1 MRRRYGHRRL
11 TVTKETAPWHI
22 TPVRRV
28 SKVTKEEV
36 MSAIRQAFEKCLTAF
51 ITAIIVSEAK
61 TKKKLSE
68 SEFDDRM
75 NALKLKVSSTKCSK
89 IYIFLNADIIEEY
102 AMYTTLRYMGNRHNV
117 LPQWRMYFEQHFS
130 NFLRDD
136 WQAYQ
141 RLAAQFSN
149 TCLLISIPHKQ
160 RNLECRWSLFYHLTY
175 RMSTPSRL

>member
-61 TKKKLSE
+61 KKKKLSE

-102 AMYTTLRYMGNRHNV
+102 AMYTTLRYMGNRHLFYPSGGCILSNIF
-117 LPQWRMYFEQHFS
+117 QIFFEMTGKRIRGSQPSFRTLV
-130 NFLRDD
+130 F
-136 WQAYQ
+136 
-141 RLAAQFSN
+141 
-149 TCLLISIPHKQ
+149 
-160 RNLECRWSLFYHLTY
+160 WSLF
-175 RMSTPSRL
+175 RISRET